1 MQSLAVKYR
10 PMTFDEIVGQ
20 NSIKKILQRQLE
32 RKEYTN
38 VYLFAGASG
47 CGKTTIARAFARA
60 INNNCGTPIEI
71 DAASNNGV
79 DNIRD
84 IINSAKE
91 RSIDSVYKIYII
103 DEVHAL
109 SNSAWQAMLK
119 LIEEPP
125 TYTIFMLATTD
136 PQKIPNTILNRVMR
150 FNLTRISS
158 DKIKDRLIY
167 ICKQEKY
174 SNYEETCDY
183 ISKISNNQMR
193 DAIATLEKCATYN
206 TDLCITN
213 AMEAIGNYSYNTYID
228 LINYLIDGNNSK
240 VIKLINQ
247 VFNQGNDMKLFI
259 EQFLSFALDICKYCI
274 CDNDISI
281 TKFPTSIS
289 KQIESITNFDKPAQ
303 YYCYLIDRLLELKNM
318 LKTDMNAKDT
328 VEVYMIK
335 LGNYQ

>member
-20 NSIKKILQRQLE
+20 NSIKKILQRQLDKQE
-32 RKEYTN
+32 FTN

-60 INNNCGTPIEI
+60 INNNNGNPIEI

-84 IINSAKE
+84 IITSAKE
-91 RSIDSVYKIYII
+91 RSIDSMYKIYII

-125 TYTIFMLATTD
+125 KYTIFMLATTD

-158 DKIKDRLIY
+158 DKIRNRLMY
-167 ICKQEKY
+167 ICKQENY

-206 TDLCITN
+206 TDLSITN
-213 AMEAIGNYSYNTYID
+213 AIEAIGNYSYDTYID
-228 LINYLIDGNNSK
+228 LINQLIDGNNSK

-259 EQFLSFALDICKYCI
+259 EQFLSFTLDVCKYCI
-274 CDNDISI
+274 CNNDISV
-281 TKFPTSIS
+281 TKFPIS
-289 KQIESITNFDKPAQ
+289 MVKQINSITNFDNPSQ

-318 LKTDMNAKDT
+318 LKTDINVKDT
-328 VEVYMIK
+328 IEVYMIK